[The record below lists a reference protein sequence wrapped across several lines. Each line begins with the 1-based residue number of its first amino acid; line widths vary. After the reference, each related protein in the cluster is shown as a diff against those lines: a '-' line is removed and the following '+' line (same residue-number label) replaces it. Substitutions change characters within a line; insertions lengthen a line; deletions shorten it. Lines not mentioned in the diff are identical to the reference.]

1 MSVTETYRSVTEH
14 ASGRTWPGGAAV
26 DHPFGEPPGH
36 GWLKGTTDGDG
47 WLSSDGRLRASR
59 GFPWLL
65 LLMVLLA
72 AHPVR
77 VPLGSETVS
86 VFDLA
91 LVPLGLIFLVRRIS
105 RRRMEWGPR
114 IILVALITQ
123 FAITLLSMIWTVS
136 PSETLVVTVVAAEA
150 LVVYLLVLDFG
161 GGRSPAHIAGL
172 VGLYALLLVA
182 SSVATFIGVPGFEPP
197 ATVEDPWGWTT
208 RLSHSLIGKSNNLA
222 TLLVPIFPVV
232 WYAGKLLD
240 RMWLRATAW
249 ITVAATVLT
258 LSRGAMLAFA
268 VMAGVW
274 FLVRPVSRRPR
285 SQHRVRQVSTILTTG
300 LIVLIGGAAVLI
312 GLAAAQGRGV
322 SLDGRFSLDD
332 NGRFELYL
340 KALARAS
347 ERLLGFG
354 PGASEV
360 DVHNTYLQS
369 MVDFGVVFGLLF
381 VASFVMLLAPWFMSA
396 YRSVS
401 EDTRK
406 IVGVAFAGI
415 LVICMV
421 ESSYEGTLLRQLM
434 WLVLALGGAWH
445 PTTSRRA
452 EGDPGWDCRNEGWRM
467 PDRQGWLG
475 RDA

>member
-1 MSVTETYRSVTEH
+1 MSVAETSRSETEH
-14 ASGRTWPGGAAV
+14 ASGRTWLGGSPTAHPFSELPGG
-26 DHPFGEPPGH
+26 
-36 GWLKGTTDGDG
+36 GWLKATTDGDG
-47 WLSSDGRLRASR
+47 WLSSGSPPRDRH

-77 VPLGSETVS
+77 IPLGSETVS

-91 LVPLGLIFLVRRIS
+91 LVPLGLIFIVRRIS
-105 RRRMEWGPR
+105 RRPMEWGPR

-123 FAITLLSMIWTVS
+123 FAITLLSMTWTVS

-150 LVVYLLVLDFG
+150 LAVYLFVMDFG
-161 GGRSPAHIAGL
+161 AGRSPAHIAGL
-172 VGLYALLLVA
+172 VGLYSLLLVA
-182 SSVATFIGVPGFEPP
+182 SSVATFVGVPGFEPP

-232 WYAGKLLD
+232 WYAGKMLD
-240 RMWLRATAW
+240 RRWLRITAW
-249 ITVAATVLT
+249 ITVVATVLT

-268 VMAGVW
+268 AMAGVW
-274 FLVRPVSRRPR
+274 FLVRPNSRRPR
-285 SQHRVRQVSTILTTG
+285 SQHRVRQVSTILATG
-300 LIVLIGGAAVLI
+300 LLVLIGGVAVVV
-312 GLAAAQGRGV
+312 GLSAAQTRGV

-340 KALARAS
+340 KALERAS
-347 ERLLGFG
+347 ERFLGFG

-369 MVDFGVVFGLLF
+369 MVDFGALFGLLF
-381 VASFVMLLAPWFMSA
+381 VASFAMLPVPWFMSA

-401 EDTRK
+401 EATRK
-406 IVGVAFAGI
+406 VVGVAFAGI

-434 WLVLALGGAWH
+434 WFVLALGVAWH
-445 PTTSRRA
+445 TATSRQA
-452 EGDPGWDCRNEGWRM
+452 DGDPGWDRPREGWWM
-467 PDRQGWLG
+467 PDRQGWPG